1 MKTLSIVVSLFAV
14 SGALTVT
21 SGQGAAKS
29 NGPSLAH
36 SSGTSAP
43 STPSEPAGGSKRDRG
58 GAGCG
63 HACPPHSRPLPPQ
76 PPCRGP
82 HMGPNGVMIQCK

>member
-1 MKTLSIVVSLFAV
+1 MKALSIVVSLFAL
-14 SGALTVT
+14 SAALTV
-21 SGQGAAKS
+21 SGGQGLAKS
-29 NGPSLAH
+29 NGPGLAH

-43 STPSEPAGGSKRDRG
+43 STPSDAAGGSKRHGG